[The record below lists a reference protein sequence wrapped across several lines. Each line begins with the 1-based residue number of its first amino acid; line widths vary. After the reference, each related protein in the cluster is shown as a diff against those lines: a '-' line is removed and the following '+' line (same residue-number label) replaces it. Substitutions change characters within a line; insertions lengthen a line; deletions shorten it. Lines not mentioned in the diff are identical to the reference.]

1 MFFHEYFSHLENIC
15 EQIIQRKRKLMLFSN
30 TKFVTNLGTE
40 LGAAL
45 EYSVEQ
51 VLVGVAAVEQ
61 LVTQSV
67 VDIEQVVRVFTGV
80 LDQLLR
86 ERPAISIEKSQ
97 NRLSKLTLTLGE
109 ELHYYRVPTHFQK

>member
-1 MFFHEYFSHLENIC
+1 MLISTT
-15 EQIIQRKRKLMLFSN
+15 KL
-30 TKFVTNLGTE
+30 VTDLGTE

-51 VLVGVAAVEQ
+51 VLVGVAAVEE
-61 LVTQSV
+61 LVTQTV
-67 VDIEQVVRVFTGV
+67 IDVEQVVRVFTGV

-97 NRLSKLTLTLGE
+97 NRLSNLTLTLGE
-109 ELHYYRVPTHFQK
+109 ELHY